1 MKNIL
6 EQIVAYKKG
15 EVARNMAAMPASV
28 LMKSPQLLRTPYSL
42 KARLEKAER
51 PGVIAEFKRRSPSK
65 GIINDQVHVTEV
77 TSAYTKG
84 GASCLSVLTDPHF
97 FGGSLDDL
105 KVARTNEIPILRK
118 DFMIEE
124 YQILEARAA
133 GADVI
138 LLIAACLSAT
148 RVKQLAAY
156 GKKLGLEV
164 LLEIHTEQELDRV
177 NDDIDLV
184 GINNRNLK
192 TFEVD
197 IQHSI
202 RLLSLLPKD
211 RPAIAESGIND
222 VKITAELYQAG
233 FKGFLIGEYFMKDPD
248 PGAAF
253 NRYIQAINA
262 LQTKP

>member
-6 EQIVAYKKG
+6 AEIVEYKKG
-15 EVARNMAAMPASV
+15 EVARAMAEMPASV
-28 LMKSPQLLRTPYSL
+28 LMKSPQLLRRPYSL
-42 KARLEKAER
+42 KNRLQQSAA
-51 PGVIAEFKRRSPSK
+51 PGIIAEYKRRSPSK
-65 GIINDQVHVTEV
+65 GIINDNVLVEDVTA
-77 TSAYTKG
+77 AYTQG
-84 GASCLSVLTDPHF
+84 GASCLSVLTDQHF

-105 KVARTNEIPILRK
+105 RIARSNAIPILRK

-133 GADVI
+133 GADLI
-138 LLIAACLSAT
+138 LLIAACLSPA
-148 RVKQLAAY
+148 RVKELAAY
-156 GKKLGLEV
+156 AKKLGLET
-164 LLEIHTEQELDRV
+164 LLEIHTEEELDRV
-177 NDDIDLV
+177 TGDIDLV

-222 VKITAELYQAG
+222 VTVTRELYQAG
-233 FKGFLIGEYFMKDPD
+233 FKGFLIGEYFMKHPD

-253 NRYIQAINA
+253 KQYITALKTLQA
-262 LQTKP
+262 KD

>member
-6 EQIVAYKKG
+6 EQIVDYKKT
-15 EVARNMAAMPASV
+15 EVAAAMADMPATV
-28 LMKSPQLLRTPYSL
+28 LMKSPQFSRTPNSL
-42 KARLEKAER
+42 KQRLLSEQR
-51 PGVIAEFKRRSPSK
+51 PAIIAEYKRRSPSK
-65 GIINDQVHVTEV
+65 GVINDQARVEDVTA
-77 TSAYTKG
+77 AYTKA
-84 GASCLSVLTDPHF
+84 GASCLSVLTDSHF

-105 KVARTNEIPILRK
+105 KIARANDIPILRK
-118 DFMIEE
+118 DFMIDE

-133 GADVI
+133 GADLI
-138 LLIAACLSAT
+138 LLIAACLSQA

-156 GKKLGLEV
+156 AKKLGLET

-177 NDDIDLV
+177 CDDIDLV

-202 RLLSLLPKD
+202 RLLSMLPKD

-222 VKITAELYQAG
+222 VKVTDELYQAG
-233 FKGFLIGEYFMKDPD
+233 FKGFLIGEYFMKNTD

-253 NRYIQAINA
+253 NQYISALNA
-262 LQTKP
+262 LQSKD